1 MKLFNIIKKILPK
14 KKPDLRELCV
24 YEISLKFG
32 KDAGEKF
39 GNMYDD
45 MQLGIPIGGV
55 KETID
60 VLEVIEFVKH
70 KYGIEK

>member
-45 MQLGIPIGGV
+45 MQRGIPIGGI

-60 VLEVIEFVKH
+60 VIRVIEFVKS
-70 KYGIEK
+70 KYGIK

>member
-14 KKPDLRELCV
+14 KKPNLRELCIK
-24 YEISLKFG
+24 EISLYFG

-39 GNMYDD
+39 GDMYDD
-45 MQLGIPIGGV
+45 LQRGIPIGSIE
-55 KETID
+55 KTID
-60 VLEVIEFVKH
+60 VLKVIEFVKH

>member
-32 KDAGEKF
+32 EDAGEKF
-39 GNMYDD
+39 GKMYDD
-45 MQLGIPIGGV
+45 MQLGIPIGGI
-55 KETID
+55 KETIG

-70 KYGIEK
+70 KYGIE

>member
-32 KDAGEKF
+32 EDAGEKF
-39 GNMYDD
+39 GKMYDD
-45 MQLGIPIGGV
+45 LQRGIPIGTI
-55 KETID
+55 KETIG
-60 VLEVIEFVKH
+60 VIKVIEFVRF
-70 KYGIEK
+70 KYGIK